1 MRHPGVCLLIVA
13 CAGLSVTFI
22 ACKEQIKAKSE
33 PLLLLE
39 ETSPAE
45 VTSESPAGQVADNS
59 RCYVCHANFESEALT
74 LIHARAEVGCKDCH
88 GASDAH
94 CSDEDN
100 ITPPDTMYAIEKIK
114 PFCMSC
120 HPKEKIGIAV
130 HDSVMAETDP
140 AKAYCTACHGEHR
153 LGHRTRRWDKTT
165 RELIKDDGVRMTT
178 GKMKHE

>member
-1 MRHPGVCLLIVA
+1 MRHPGVCLLVVA
-13 CAGLSVTFI
+13 WAGVSVTFT
-22 ACKEQIKAKSE
+22 ACREQIKAKSE

-45 VTSESPAGQVADNS
+45 SESPAGPMADNS
-59 RCYVCHANFESEALT
+59 RCHVCHVNYETEGLA

-114 PFCMSC
+114 PFCMGC

-153 LGHRTRRWDKTT
+153 LSHRTRKWDKTT

-178 GKMKHE
+178 GEMLKQE